1 MNPVPATQGT
11 HAPPIHL
18 LAGGHRRGRRA
29 PDPLLAC
36 CMKLA
41 ATPAPTV
48 AYIGA
53 ASGDDLSFL
62 DYLSKLFLEA
72 GAGRVIPV
80 PLANPPA
87 DIHAARDI
95 LSAADLVFV
104 SGGDVDAGMQC
115 LRRHA
120 IIPFLRRLHRAG
132 TPFFGL
138 SAGSIMLARQWV
150 RWTDPDDE
158 DSAHP
163 FRCMGLAPVLCDT
176 HAEEDDWEELKTLL
190 RLLPAG
196 SVGYGIP
203 SGGGL
208 RISGKSQIEALGLPL
223 VRFRHD
229 PTGIRTLPPLPL
241 CNSAT
246 L

>member
-1 MNPVPATQGT
+1 MNPVPATQRT
-11 HAPPIHL
+11 DPPPIHL
-18 LAGGHRRGRRA
+18 LAGGHWVRRKA
-29 PDPLLAC
+29 PDPLLAD
-36 CMKLA
+36 CMRLA
-41 ATPAPTV
+41 AAPSPTV

-53 ASGDDLSFL
+53 ASGDDISFL
-62 DYLSKLFLEA
+62 HHLSRLFLEA
-72 GAGRVIPV
+72 GAGRVEPV
-80 PLANPPA
+80 RLADPEA
-87 DIHAARDI
+87 DLHAACDI
-95 LSAADLVFV
+95 LSGADLVFV

-120 IIPFLRRLHRAG
+120 MIPFLRRLHRTG
-132 TPFFGL
+132 TPFFSL

-158 DSAHP
+158 ESARP

-196 SVGYGIP
+196 STGYGIP

-208 RISGKSQIEALGLPL
+208 RISGKNRIEALGQPL
-223 VRFRHD
+223 VRFRHE
-229 PTGIRTLPPLPL
+229 PSGIRTLPPLPPEQDP
-241 CNSAT
+241 A
-246 L
+246 